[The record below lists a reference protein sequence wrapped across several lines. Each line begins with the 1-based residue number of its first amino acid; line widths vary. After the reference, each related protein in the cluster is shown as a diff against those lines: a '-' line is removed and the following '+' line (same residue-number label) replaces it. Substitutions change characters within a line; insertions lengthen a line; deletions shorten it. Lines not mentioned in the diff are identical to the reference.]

1 MARRPPTRRPL
12 LALVAL
18 LVVVALGYAV
28 QAAVNHGS
36 GSGSPAV
43 SSTAGSRSGPRTVD
57 QARLPAQARH
67 TIALIDRGGPYPYSR
82 DGIIFR
88 NDERTLPAHEAG
100 WYHEY
105 TVPTPG
111 ESDRGARRII
121 TGHDGSVFYTAD
133 HYASFVR
140 VRGP

>member
-1 MARRPPTRRPL
+1 MARRPPTRQPL

-36 GSGSPAV
+36 DGGSPAA
-43 SSTAGSRSGPRTVD
+43 SSTTASTSGLRTVD
-57 QARLPAQARH
+57 QDSLPSQARH
-67 TIALIDRGGPYPYSR
+67 TIALINHGGPYPYNR

-88 NDERTLPAHEAG
+88 NDERVLPAQESG

-121 TGHDGSVFYTAD
+121 TGHDGSVYYTAD